1 MSTTYYENKDK
12 LYVAVDCI
20 IMGFQDNELNILIAK
35 RPFEPMKGGWSLMG
49 GFVNELESVKEAAQ
63 RVTYEFTG
71 IDDIYMEQVGAFGE
85 LNRDFERVI
94 SIAYYALVDI
104 EKFDTTLAAKY
115 DARWVKITQ
124 LPELIFDH
132 SLMVKDTINLLQR
145 HAAVKPIGFN
155 LLQEQFTLPTL
166 QSLYESI
173 YQEDIDKRNFRKKI
187 LAMDILEKM
196 DEKDKSSSRKGAFY
210 YKFIKEKYDQLI
222 QQGLH
227 FSI

>member
-1 MSTTYYENKDK
+1 MKEAFYNNKDK

-49 GFVNELESVKEAAQ
+49 GFVNSFESINEAAK
-63 RVTYEFTG
+63 RVVGEFTG
-71 IDDIYMEQVGAFGE
+71 IDDIYMEQVGAYGE
-85 LNRDFERVI
+85 VDRDLERVI
-94 SIAYYALVDI
+94 SIAYYALVNI
-104 EKFDTTLAAKY
+104 EKFDTSLAAKY
-115 DARWVKITQ
+115 DARWARIRQ

-132 SLMVKDTINLLQR
+132 SQMVKDTLKLLQR
-145 HAAVKPIGFN
+145 QAAVQPIGFN
-155 LLQEQFTLPTL
+155 LLQEKFTLPTL

-173 YQEDIDKRNFRKKI
+173 YQNIIDKRNFRKKI
-187 LAMDILEKM
+187 LSMDILEKL

-210 YKFIKEKYDQLI
+210 YRFIKEKYDQLI
-222 QQGLH
+222 QQGLN